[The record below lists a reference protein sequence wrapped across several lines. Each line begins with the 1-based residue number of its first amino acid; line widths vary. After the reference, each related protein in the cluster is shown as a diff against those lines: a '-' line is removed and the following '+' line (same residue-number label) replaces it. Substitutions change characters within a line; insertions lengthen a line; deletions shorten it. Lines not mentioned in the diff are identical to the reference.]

1 MVCECHERGIVG
13 ASISPYLCS
22 VKLTQRI
29 MKVKGL
35 FLFLS
40 AIALTSCNSNDDGVS
55 AGIEIP
61 GITITND
68 IDCCT
73 AEQALQAYKFLETVK
88 IIPTLTTEV
97 DRKYNV
103 YAYTRTGK
111 FHIGYNEVFFVATKK
126 SSNNYIKD
134 FSITGLTPLM
144 LMTKMKMEHSTPVS
158 GSAEVFNDNFPAIKR
173 AWVSFIMSSGE
184 SGSWTLSYHVD
195 VLGGKG
201 DVNKAGITVDA
212 LPDGQ
217 AWLKSFK
224 VGDDTY
230 FLSLANASDW
240 KTGSNVIRAYISKK
254 STPITTPYALAEESF
269 TVDIDP
275 RMPDMGNHTSPDNR
289 PLPPQATI
297 NLTMTGLWRIHLT
310 IRDAQGHVVAGGDNQ
325 SSGYSSLFWDVTI

>member
-1 MVCECHERGIVG
+1 M
-13 ASISPYLCS
+13 
-22 VKLTQRI
+22 
-29 MKVKGL
+29 
-35 FLFLS
+35 FLS

-224 VGDDTY
+224 YNDTTY
-230 FLSLANASDW
+230 YLTLVNPHAFQ
-240 KTGSNVIRAYISKK
+240 TGINTIQAYVSKQSADK
-254 STPITTPYALAEESF
+254 KVPYALADEKF
-269 TVDIDP
+269 TIEIYP
-275 RMPDMGNHTSPDNR
+275 TMPDMGNHTSPNNE
-289 PLPPQATI
+289 PLTLQKDGSYQGKL
-297 NLTMTGLWRIHLT
+297 NLSMTGVWDIHLNVK
-310 IRDAQGHVVAGGDNQ
+310 DAEGNTVAGGEELSDL
-325 SSGYSSLFWDVTI
+325 YWTINI

>member
-1 MVCECHERGIVG
+1 
-13 ASISPYLCS
+13 
-22 VKLTQRI
+22 

-224 VGDDTY
+224 YNDTTY
-230 FLSLANASDW
+230 YLTLVNPHAFQ
-240 KTGSNVIRAYISKK
+240 TGINTIQAYVSKQSADK
-254 STPITTPYALAEESF
+254 KVPYALADEKF
-269 TVDIDP
+269 TIEIYP
-275 RMPDMGNHTSPDNR
+275 TMPDMGNHTSPNNE
-289 PLPPQATI
+289 PLTLQKDGSYQGKL
-297 NLTMTGLWRIHLT
+297 NLSMTGVWDIHLNVK
-310 IRDAQGHVVAGGDNQ
+310 DAEGNTVAGGEELSDL
-325 SSGYSSLFWDVTI
+325 YWTINI

>member
-1 MVCECHERGIVG
+1 
-13 ASISPYLCS
+13 
-22 VKLTQRI
+22 

-126 SSNNYIKD
+126 
-134 FSITGLTPLM
+134 
-144 LMTKMKMEHSTPVS
+144 
-158 GSAEVFNDNFPAIKR
+158 
-173 AWVSFIMSSGE
+173 
-184 SGSWTLSYHVD
+184 
-195 VLGGKG
+195 
-201 DVNKAGITVDA
+201 
-212 LPDGQ
+212 GQ
-217 AWLKSFK
+217 
-224 VGDDTY
+224 
-230 FLSLANASDW
+230 
-240 KTGSNVIRAYISKK
+240 
-254 STPITTPYALAEESF
+254 
-269 TVDIDP
+269 
-275 RMPDMGNHTSPDNR
+275 
-289 PLPPQATI
+289 
-297 NLTMTGLWRIHLT
+297 
-310 IRDAQGHVVAGGDNQ
+310 
-325 SSGYSSLFWDVTI
+325 